1 MNRTHCSPAPQIC
14 VWLSQRAKKRVTVLP
29 AEYKTKIDTTLDEIF
44 KTIDTDGVQPP
55 SPLIT
60 NYLLSP

>member
-1 MNRTHCSPAPQIC
+1 

-29 AEYKTKIDTTLDEIF
+29 AEYKAKIDTTLDEIF

-55 SPLIT
+55 IPHPLIT
-60 NYLLSP
+60 NYLVRS